1 MNEPGFEGCIL
12 LPDPATPVDRWLAPW
27 DGICSGAFRVRF
39 LNRFGCFF
47 LERPDGRCEMLDV
60 FYGQLEP
67 LAASPAELAAMTRDP
82 AWREVY
88 LLEGYVRRL
97 HAAGKIAE
105 GEECY
110 ALAPPPLFGGPDPW
124 GGPEPGVEAAM
135 VIEVEVLQELY
146 ADHVAKA
153 LEAESLEIG

>member
-1 MNEPGFEGCIL
+1 MRRLGWPDYVLEPDG
-12 LPDPATPVDRWLAPW
+12 ATPVDRWLAPW
-27 DGICSGAFRVRF
+27 AALCRGSFRVRF

-47 LERPDGRCEMLDV
+47 LERPNGRFEMLDV

-67 LAASPAELAAMTRDP
+67 LTGSAADFATMARDP
-82 AWREVY
+82 SWREVY
-88 LLEGYVRRL
+88 LLAGYVRRL

-124 GGPEPGVEAAM
+124 GGEPIGVESAM
-135 VIEVEVLQELY
+135 VMEVEVLQELY
-146 ADHVAKA
+146 ADHFARA
-153 LEAESLEIG
+153 LEAD